1 MKHPVQPVRILVV
14 DDAVV
19 ARRVISDILA
29 SEDDFEVVGTA
40 PNGNLALT
48 KIARLH
54 PDVVTLDID
63 MPELDGM
70 QTLTAIRSRFP
81 EIRVIMVSNHTRR
94 GAAITVEA
102 LFSGASDY
110 VTKAVR
116 TSSAEEARQYIREQL
131 VPKIRAL
138 VPGARSGASAA
149 HPKTAHLI
157 SRRKNPAIEVVVIG
171 SSTGG
176 PNALTAILESL
187 PEDFPAPVLIVQHL
201 PENFTTF
208 LAKRLDTVSAL
219 QVGEATHRTLVEPG
233 NVWIAP
239 GNRHLETRST
249 TRGIELATTDGPL
262 VNSCKPAADVLF
274 RSAAKCY
281 GSSVLAVVL
290 TGMGQ
295 DGLDGCRDISA
306 AGGQVVVQDRS
317 TSVVWGMPGQVAEA
331 GLAESVLPVSE
342 IGADIVRRVKA
353 SSR

>member
-1 MKHPVQPVRILVV
+1 VQPIRILVV

-29 SEDDFEVVGTA
+29 AEDDFEVVGTA
-40 PNGNLALT
+40 PDGNLALR

-63 MPELDGM
+63 MPNLDGM
-70 QTLTAIRSRFP
+70 QTLSAIRSDYP
-81 EIRVIMVSNHTRR
+81 DIRVIMVSNHTRR

-110 VTKAVR
+110 VTKAAR
-116 TSSAEEARQYIREQL
+116 TSSAEEARTYIREQL
-131 VPKIRAL
+131 VPKVRAL
-138 VPGARSGASAA
+138 APAGGIAATAARAKAA
-149 HPKTAHLI
+149 RPI
-157 SRRKNPAIEVVVIG
+157 SRRRIPDIEVVVIG

-176 PNALTAILESL
+176 PNALTAILEAL
-187 PEDFPAPVLIVQHL
+187 PTDFPVPVLIVQHL

-208 LAKRLDTVSAL
+208 LAKRLDSISAL
-219 QVGEATHRTLVEPG
+219 PVREATNRTPIEPG
-233 NVWIAP
+233 SVWIAP
-239 GNRHLETRST
+239 GNLHLETRSAGSGFQLVT
-249 TRGIELATTDGPL
+249 NDGPL

-274 RSAAKCY
+274 RSVAKCY
-281 GSSVLAVVL
+281 GPSVLAVVL

-306 AGGQVVVQDRS
+306 AGGQVIVQDRA

-331 GLAESVLPVSE
+331 GLAESVLPISE
-342 IGADIVRRVKA
+342 IGAEIVRRVKA
-353 SSR
+353 SRR

>member
-1 MKHPVQPVRILVV
+1 MQPVRILVV
-14 DDAVV
+14 DDSVV

-29 SEDDFEVVGTA
+29 AEDDFDVVGTA

-48 KIARLH
+48 KIARLR
-54 PDVVTLDID
+54 PDMVTLDID

-70 QTLTAIRSRFP
+70 QTLTAIRSKYP

-110 VTKAVR
+110 VTKAAR
-116 TSSAEEARQYIREQL
+116 TSSAEEARRSLQEQL

-138 VPGARSGASAA
+138 TPSTGTSTTKARPKAA
-149 HPKTAHLI
+149 HFVQRQR
-157 SRRKNPAIEVVVIG
+157 SPAIEVVVIG

-187 PEDFPAPVLIVQHL
+187 PGDFPVPVLIVQHL

-219 QVGEATHRTLVEPG
+219 HVGEAAHRTLVKPG

-239 GNRHLETRST
+239 GNLHLETKST
-249 TRGIELATTDGPL
+249 TRGIELATVDGPL

-274 RSAAKCY
+274 RSVAKCY
-281 GSSVLAVVL
+281 GPSVLAVVL

-295 DGLDGCRDISA
+295 DGLDGCRDISM
-306 AGGQVVVQDRS
+306 AGGQVIVQDRS

-331 GLAESVLPVSE
+331 GLADSVLPVSE
-342 IGADIVRRVKA
+342 IGDEIVRRVKA
-353 SSR
+353 SPR

>member
-1 MKHPVQPVRILVV
+1 
-14 DDAVV
+14 
-19 ARRVISDILA
+19 
-29 SEDDFEVVGTA
+29 
-40 PNGNLALT
+40 
-48 KIARLH
+48 
-54 PDVVTLDID
+54 
-63 MPELDGM
+63 
-70 QTLTAIRSRFP
+70 
-81 EIRVIMVSNHTRR
+81 
-94 GAAITVEA
+94 

-110 VTKAVR
+110 VTKAAR

-138 VPGARSGASAA
+138 VPGTRSGASAA
-149 HPKTAHLI
+149 RPKAAHLI
-157 SRRKNPAIEVVVIG
+157 SRRKSPAIEVVVIG

-219 QVGEATHRTLVEPG
+219 HVGEATHRTLVEPG

-249 TRGIELATTDGPL
+249 TRGIELATTDGAL

>member
-1 MKHPVQPVRILVV
+1 MHPVRILVV

-19 ARRVISDILA
+19 ARRVISDILTD
-29 SEDDFEVVGTA
+29 EDDFEVVGTA

-70 QTLTAIRSRFP
+70 QTLTAIRSSYP
-81 EIRVIMVSNHTRR
+81 EIRVIMVSNHTQR

-110 VTKAVR
+110 VTKAAR
-116 TSSAEEARQYIREQL
+116 TSSAEEARRYLQEQL

-138 VPGARSGASAA
+138 VPGVSSGVSAA
-149 HPKTAHLI
+149 GTRAAHLI
-157 SRRKNPAIEVVVIG
+157 SRRKMPAIKIVVIG

-187 PEDFPAPVLIVQHL
+187 PEDFPVPVLIVQHL

-208 LAKRLDTVSAL
+208 LAKRLDMVSAL
-219 QVGEATHRTLVEPG
+219 HVGEATHRTLVEPG
-233 NVWIAP
+233 HIWIAP

-249 TRGIELATTDGPL
+249 ARGIELATSDGPL

-274 RSAAKCY
+274 RSAARCY

-295 DGLDGCRDISA
+295 DGLDGCREISA
-306 AGGQVVVQDRS
+306 AGGQIVVQDRS

-331 GLAESVLPVSE
+331 GLAESVLPVTE
-342 IGADIVRRVKA
+342 IGAEIVRRVKA
-353 SSR
+353 SSQ